1 MSCPPA
7 RREHSIIRSPEVLP
21 RLLNDIAGPGQ
32 ENAVLFLGDDWAED
46 HHDVELQDPTGR
58 RLATAR
64 LGEGIAGSTRLHE
77 LIGRHLPEDADGR

>member
-21 RLLNDIAGPGQ
+21 WLLSDIAGHGQ
-32 ENAVLFLGDDWAED
+32 DNAVLFLADDWAED
-46 HHDVELQDPTGR
+46 HHDVEVQDPTGR
-58 RLATAR
+58 RLATAG
-64 LGEGIAGSTRLHE
+64 LDEGSAGITRRHE